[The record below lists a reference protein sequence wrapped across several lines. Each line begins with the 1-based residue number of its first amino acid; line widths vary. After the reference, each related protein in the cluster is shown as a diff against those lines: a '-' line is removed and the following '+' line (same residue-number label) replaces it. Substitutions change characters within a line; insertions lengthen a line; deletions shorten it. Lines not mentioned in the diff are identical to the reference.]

1 MKVKRIRKFKYR
13 VFKMGIHKFIP
24 AKKFLFFGHLADLSR
39 WINKHD
45 GDVEFSDFPSKKF
58 DYNNREKLF
67 ENVFQREVKDEA
79 IDYLEFG
86 VAAGRSFK
94 WWIDKV
100 KNPDSRFYGFDTFT
114 GLPEDWGPFKA
125 GDMSNGDAPPEIDD
139 NRHEFYQGLF
149 QVTLYEFIKTF
160 DSDKKKVIMMDADLY
175 SSTLFVLT
183 TLRPYL
189 KKGDVI
195 FFDEFNVPMHEYKAF
210 AEWTQAF
217 YIEYEVLGQVNNY
230 YQVAMKLK

>member
-1 MKVKRIRKFKYR
+1 M
-13 VFKMGIHKFIP
+13 FKMGIHKFLP
-24 AKKFLFFGHLADLSR
+24 GKKFLFYGHLAELSR

-45 GDVEFSDFPSKKF
+45 GDVEFSDFPSKNF
-58 DYNNREKLF
+58 EYNKRDELF
-67 ENVFQREVKDEA
+67 ENIYQREIQDEA

-86 VAAGRSFK
+86 VAAGRSFR
-94 WWIDKV
+94 WWTGKV

-125 GDMSNGDAPPEIDD
+125 GDMSNGNTPPEIDD
-139 NRHEFYQGLF
+139 TRHEFFQGLF
-149 QVTLYEFIKTF
+149 QVTLYDFLKTF
-160 DSDKKKVIMMDADLY
+160 DSDKKKVIMLDADLY

-189 KKGDVI
+189 KKGDVL

-210 AEWTQAF
+210 SEWTQAF